1 MRHPTLF
8 GTAPSRALKERVQKQ
23 VPTPGNRKSG
33 CRSRDD
39 NYSKGA
45 RAMRPEHGPAVEVT
59 HMGARPFWAAGGAP
73 NVVIADCSEC
83 GGRKPAPLG
92 TKGAAPRRNYW
103 RVQGDPYRF

>member
-8 GTAPSRALKERVQKQ
+8 GTAPSRALKEQVQKQ
-23 VPTPGNRKSG
+23 VPPPGNRKSG

-59 HMGARPFWAAGGAP
+59 HMGARPFGQQVGHP
-73 NVVIADCSEC
+73 T
-83 GGRKPAPLG
+83 L
-92 TKGAAPRRNYW
+92 
-103 RVQGDPYRF
+103 